1 MFVRLNQR
9 KSEIERLKAMQKE
22 QINDDYS
29 CGIYNGLELASAVL
43 DGREPEFAVFV
54 SEPEVLE
61 GKEEKLGRT
70 AFSGVR
76 KVVKK

>member
-1 MFVRLNQR
+1 MYKRR
-9 KSEIERLKAMQKE
+9 KKEIERLKAMQKP

-43 DGREPEFAVFV
+43 DGREPEFAVFEH
-54 SEPEVLE
+54 EPEVIE

>member
-1 MFVRLNQR
+1 MFNGKRM
-9 KSEIERLKAMQKE
+9 EINRLKEMQKS
-22 QINDDYS
+22 QISDDYS

-43 DGREPEFAVFV
+43 DGREPEFAVFEH
-54 SEPEVLE
+54 EPEVLE

-76 KVVKK
+76 KVVRK

>member
-1 MFVRLNQR
+1 MLKGKRT
-9 KSEIERLKAMQKE
+9 EIERLKAMQKS

-43 DGREPEFAVFV
+43 DGREPEFETFEH
-54 SEPEVLE
+54 EPDVIE

-76 KVVKK
+76 KRGVK

>member
-1 MFVRLNQR
+1 MLKVKRT
-9 KSEIERLKAMQKE
+9 EIERLKAMQKS

-43 DGREPEFAVFV
+43 DGREPVFETFEH
-54 SEPEVLE
+54 EPDIIE

>member
-1 MFVRLNQR
+1 MLKGKRT
-9 KSEIERLKAMQKE
+9 EIERLKAMQKS

-43 DGREPEFAVFV
+43 DGREPVFETFEH
-54 SEPEVLE
+54 EPDIIE
-61 GKEEKLGRT
+61 GKEEKPGRT

>member
-1 MFVRLNQR
+1 MFNGKRM
-9 KSEIERLKAMQKE
+9 EINRLKEMQKS

-43 DGREPEFAVFV
+43 DGREPVFRTFEH
-54 SEPEVLE
+54 EPEVIE

-76 KVVKK
+76 RRGSK

>member
-1 MFVRLNQR
+1 ML
-9 KSEIERLKAMQKE
+9 KGKKAEIERLKAMQKS

-43 DGREPEFAVFV
+43 DGREPEFAVFTHESDIV
-54 SEPEVLE
+54 E

>member
-1 MFVRLNQR
+1 MFNGKRM
-9 KSEIERLKAMQKE
+9 EIERLKAMQE
-22 QINDDYS
+22 SQIVDDYS

-43 DGREPEFAVFV
+43 DGRKPVFKTFEHEPDVI
-54 SEPEVLE
+54 E

-76 KVVKK
+76 KRGVK

>member
-1 MFVRLNQR
+1 MFSR
-9 KSEIERLKAMQKE
+9 KRMEIERLKAMQKS

-43 DGREPEFAVFV
+43 DGREPVFAVFTH
-54 SEPEVLE
+54 EPEVIE
-61 GKEEKLGRT
+61 GKEEKPGRT

>member
-1 MFVRLNQR
+1 MLKGKRT
-9 KSEIERLKAMQKE
+9 EIERLKAMQKS

-43 DGREPEFAVFV
+43 DGREPEFETF
-54 SEPEVLE
+54 EHELEVLE

-76 KVVKK
+76 KVCKK

>member
-1 MFVRLNQR
+1 MLKGKRT
-9 KSEIERLKAMQKE
+9 EIERLKAMQKS

-43 DGREPEFAVFV
+43 DGREPEFETFEH
-54 SEPEVLE
+54 EPDVID

-76 KVVKK
+76 KRGVK

>member
-1 MFVRLNQR
+1 MLKGKRT
-9 KSEIERLKAMQKE
+9 EIERLKAMQKS

-43 DGREPEFAVFV
+43 DGREPEFAVFTH
-54 SEPEVLE
+54 EPDIIE
-61 GKEEKLGRT
+61 GKEEKPGRT

>member
-1 MFVRLNQR
+1 MLKGKRT
-9 KSEIERLKAMQKE
+9 EIERLKAMQKS

-43 DGREPEFAVFV
+43 DGREPEFAVFTHESDV
-54 SEPEVLE
+54 VE
-61 GKEEKLGRT
+61 GGEEKPGRT

-76 KVVKK
+76 KRGVK

>member
-1 MFVRLNQR
+1 ML
-9 KSEIERLKAMQKE
+9 KGKKAEIERLKAIQKS

-43 DGREPEFAVFV
+43 DGREPEFAVFEH
-54 SEPEVLE
+54 EPDIIE

-76 KVVKK
+76 RRVSK

>member
-1 MFVRLNQR
+1 ML
-9 KSEIERLKAMQKE
+9 KGKKAEIERLKAMQKS

-43 DGREPEFAVFV
+43 DGREPEFAVFTHESDIV
-54 SEPEVLE
+54 E

-76 KVVKK
+76 KRGVK

>member
-1 MFVRLNQR
+1 MLKGKRT
-9 KSEIERLKAMQKE
+9 EIERLKAMQKS

-43 DGREPEFAVFV
+43 DGREPEFAVFMH
-54 SEPEVLE
+54 EPDVVE
-61 GKEEKLGRT
+61 GKEEKPGRT

-76 KVVKK
+76 KRGVK

>member
-1 MFVRLNQR
+1 MFNR
-9 KSEIERLKAMQKE
+9 KRMEIERLKEMQRS
-22 QINDDYS
+22 QISDDYS

-43 DGREPEFAVFV
+43 DGREPEFAVFEH
-54 SEPEVLE
+54 EPDIIE

-76 KVVKK
+76 RRVSK